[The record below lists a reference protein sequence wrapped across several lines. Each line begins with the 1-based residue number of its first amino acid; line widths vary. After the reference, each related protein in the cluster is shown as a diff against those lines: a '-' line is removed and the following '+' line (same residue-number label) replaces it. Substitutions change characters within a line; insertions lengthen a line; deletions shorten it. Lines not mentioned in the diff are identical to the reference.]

1 MSTEDIK
8 NDIVKFIYNETSID
22 EGVEIAEQLDSSF
35 LNEFF
40 DDVVETKNIIDK
52 IELSPP
58 ENVISR
64 ILQFSK
70 DHNIRTTH

>member
-8 NDIVKFIYNETSID
+8 NDIVKFIYNETSLD
-22 EGVEIAEQLDSSF
+22 EGVKIADELDSNF
-35 LNEFF
+35 LHEFF
-40 DDVVETKNIIDK
+40 DDVVETKNILDK
-52 IELSPP
+52 LEFSPP
-58 ENVISR
+58 ENVINR